1 MKTKT
6 EIQKRL
12 AELVAERR
20 RLLDEVED
28 RSKPFDQQKFDDALA
43 AIVEEERTL
52 KRDLAELDAP
62 APQAGNPASPDTRNG
77 SFFEVRSI
85 EGRTALTVAGGG
97 AALAPENFV
106 NEVIAI
112 AEKESPL
119 FKAVRQMSLT
129 KAGSLGVPY
138 EKTDASDAEWTAEV
152 PESDIAEDSTW
163 DFGKRELNPIDLS
176 KLIAFSKKLLATSA
190 EPIDSLAKEKVAAK
204 LVAAFEH
211 GILNGTG
218 DGQPLGIFTNATAPA
233 GGTAPGVTTARD
245 VTAGSATVLAAD
257 DFINAKMKLRPMYRK
272 NAVWVMSTEV
282 LSEALKLK
290 DLQGNY
296 IWKESLRDGE
306 PDTLCKLP
314 VIESEYAP
322 NDISTKKYVAAVF
335 NPKAYWFA
343 FWKGVEIQV
352 LNDSK
357 FALRNRVGV
366 LAHTLADGAPADPN
380 AFARL
385 VMA

>member
-1 MKTKT
+1 
-6 EIQKRL
+6 
-12 AELVAERR
+12 
-20 RLLDEVED
+20 
-28 RSKPFDQQKFDDALA
+28 
-43 AIVEEERTL
+43 
-52 KRDLAELDAP
+52 
-62 APQAGNPASPDTRNG
+62 
-77 SFFEVRSI
+77 
-85 EGRTALTVAGGG
+85 
-97 AALAPENFV
+97 
-106 NEVIAI
+106 
-112 AEKESPL
+112 
-119 FKAVRQMSLT
+119 MSLT

-163 DFGKRELNPIDLS
+163 DFGKRELNPSDIS

-190 EPIDSLAKEKVAAK
+190 VPIDSLAKEKVAAK

-282 LSEALKLK
+282 LTEALKLK